1 MATAIDKRT
10 ANQNLQLLDASE
22 VSRDSIAREDDERQG
37 LLAETQ
43 EGDSPQLTAA
53 LTCCTMVSDYL
64 TLLRNE
70 PSFASFLLLLC
81 LNGVLYASF
90 LPFLP
95 IFVSAEL
102 QLPQSFTG
110 TFRTCSLVL
119 MAATPVMLGVLNCLS
134 PKQSVLIGMLG
145 TTGAGLIFLT
155 ATSDSPGTLGVL
167 LVQGAFQGALDGI
180 LTAAG
185 KTYMVTVARPAKLGV
200 ATALYFIGSTLGS
213 ALGSA
218 AGGWVLAE
226 SGSSFQ
232 LLGLLMSCG
241 SVVLVL
247 SAAVI
252 LPGAQQTNKDDS
264 ESSDTSS
271 SAAVADVTTSP
282 AVDEGN
288 RGAAFLAIFR
298 RRAVWTLAGWQCLRT
313 VFWGAASLSM
323 PFLLF
328 KQTQSAALVGV
339 FQLVSNLCAML
350 AMLTFG
356 SISDRGGLQRRRAV
370 AVGSLLAL
378 AVCSALLVLA
388 VALESSVAL
397 FAVGVCTTAVAWTIS
412 GKLRAALY
420 NHVQHAR
427 TSHLLESIWNVH
439 DFCGY
444 IHVGQVTP
452 LAKAAA
458 REGQESQLMGII
470 VSAWAVGAL
479 GGAQVHGRLCELD
492 PGMEFVV
499 LTAVMLMALCLGTM
513 TFDGNEGLLKMHGQ
527 EKDESS

>member
-1 MATAIDKRT
+1 MVATT
-10 ANQNLQLLDASE
+10 T
-22 VSRDSIAREDDERQG
+22 DSLREAEADSAPLEAHDERQG
-37 LLAETQ
+37 LLAEQSKEPALITTTTT
-43 EGDSPQLTAA
+43 LTV
-53 LTCCTMVSDYL
+53 CTVASDYA
-64 TLLRNE
+64 TLIRSE
-70 PSFASFLLLLC
+70 RSFASFLLLLC

-102 QLPQSFTG
+102 ELSQSFTG

-134 PKQSVLIGMLG
+134 PKQSVLVGMLG

-155 ATSDSPGTLGVL
+155 PASDSSGALGVL
-167 LVQGAFQGALDGI
+167 LAQGALQGALDGI

-185 KTYMVTVARPAKLGV
+185 KTYMVTVARPAQLGV

-218 AGGWVLAE
+218 AGGWVLAS

-232 LLGLLMSCG
+232 LLGLLMVCG
-241 SVVLVL
+241 SVVLTL
-247 SAAVI
+247 SAAAI
-252 LPGAQQTNKDDS
+252 LPGTPTDAKDSPSRPDKV
-264 ESSDTSS
+264 SSNTPGR
-271 SAAVADVTTSP
+271 AATGTKATGL
-282 AVDEGN
+282 AVDESGK
-288 RGAAFLAIFR
+288 AVTFLAIFR

-313 VFWGAASLSM
+313 VFWGAASLSI

-328 KQTQSAALVGV
+328 EKSRSTILVGV

-356 SISDRGGLQRRRAV
+356 SISDRGGLRRRRAV

-378 AVCSALLVLA
+378 AICSALLVL
-388 VALESSVAL
+388 VVTLESSAAL
-397 FAVGVCTTAVAWTIS
+397 FVVGVCTTAVAWTIS
-412 GKLRAALY
+412 GEWRDLVVVNVRRVFVLTSAACT
-420 NHVQHAR
+420 A
-427 TSHLLESIWNVH
+427 I
-439 DFCGY
+439 
-444 IHVGQVTP
+444 GQVTP

-458 REGQESQLMGII
+458 QEGQESQLMGII

-479 GGAQVHGRLCELD
+479 GGANVHGRLCEVS
-492 PGMEFVV
+492 PTAEFAG
-499 LTAVMLMALCLGTM
+499 LTCVMLIALCLGVM
-513 TFDGNEGLLKMHGQ
+513 TFDGREGRDRMPAGRKAIVPFLL
-527 EKDESS
+527 

>member
-1 MATAIDKRT
+1 MATAIDKRP

-43 EGDSPQLTAA
+43 EGDSPQLTTA

-155 ATSDSPGTLGVL
+155 ATSDSPGTLGAL
-167 LVQGAFQGALDGI
+167 LVQGASQGALDGI

-218 AGGWVLAE
+218 AGG
-226 SGSSFQ
+226 
-232 LLGLLMSCG
+232 
-241 SVVLVL
+241 
-247 SAAVI
+247 
-252 LPGAQQTNKDDS
+252 
-264 ESSDTSS
+264 
-271 SAAVADVTTSP
+271 
-282 AVDEGN
+282 
-288 RGAAFLAIFR
+288 
-298 RRAVWTLAGWQCLRT
+298 
-313 VFWGAASLSM
+313 
-323 PFLLF
+323 
-328 KQTQSAALVGV
+328 
-339 FQLVSNLCAML
+339 
-350 AMLTFG
+350 
-356 SISDRGGLQRRRAV
+356 
-370 AVGSLLAL
+370 
-378 AVCSALLVLA
+378 
-388 VALESSVAL
+388 
-397 FAVGVCTTAVAWTIS
+397 
-412 GKLRAALY
+412 
-420 NHVQHAR
+420 
-427 TSHLLESIWNVH
+427 
-439 DFCGY
+439 
-444 IHVGQVTP
+444 
-452 LAKAAA
+452 
-458 REGQESQLMGII
+458 
-470 VSAWAVGAL
+470 
-479 GGAQVHGRLCELD
+479 
-492 PGMEFVV
+492 
-499 LTAVMLMALCLGTM
+499 
-513 TFDGNEGLLKMHGQ
+513 
-527 EKDESS
+527 

>member
-1 MATAIDKRT
+1 MATRAIDTCTRT
-10 ANQNLQLLDASE
+10 TNQILPLDVDSRL
-22 VSRDSIAREDDERQG
+22 SRDSIAHDDEKQG
-37 LLAETQ
+37 LLAEIQ
-43 EGDSPQLTAA
+43 EEVHSPPLTTE
-53 LTCCTMVSDYL
+53 LTCCTMVSDYV
-64 TLLRNE
+64 TLLRSE
-70 PSFASFLLLLC
+70 RSFASFLLLLC

-95 IFVSAEL
+95 IFVSTEL

-119 MAATPVMLGVLNCLS
+119 MAATPVMLGVLDCLS

-145 TTGAGLIFLT
+145 TTGAGMIFLT
-155 ATSDSPGTLGVL
+155 ATSGSSGTLGVL
-167 LVQGAFQGALDGI
+167 LVQGAFQGALDGV

-232 LLGLLMSCG
+232 LLGLLMLCG
-241 SVVLVL
+241 SVVLIL
-247 SAAVI
+247 SAAAI
-252 LPGAQQTNKDDS
+252 LPGTQPTNKDDS
-264 ESSDTSS
+264 ESSGTLS
-271 SAAVADVTTSP
+271 SAAVADVTPSP

-288 RGAAFLAIFR
+288 RGTMFLAIFR

-328 KQTQSAALVGV
+328 KQTRSAAVVGV

-356 SISDRGGLQRRRAV
+356 SISDRGGLRRRRAV
-370 AVGSLLAL
+370 TVGSLLAL
-378 AVCSALLVLA
+378 ALCSALLVLA
-388 VALESSVAL
+388 VELESSVAL
-397 FAVGVCTTAVAWTIS
+397 FPVGVCTTAVAWTIS
-412 GKLRAALY
+412 GKL
-420 NHVQHAR
+420 
-427 TSHLLESIWNVH
+427 
-439 DFCGY
+439 
-444 IHVGQVTP
+444 
-452 LAKAAA
+452 
-458 REGQESQLMGII
+458 
-470 VSAWAVGAL
+470 
-479 GGAQVHGRLCELD
+479 
-492 PGMEFVV
+492 
-499 LTAVMLMALCLGTM
+499 
-513 TFDGNEGLLKMHGQ
+513 
-527 EKDESS
+527 